1 MQRPR
6 SRHPRIPRQPKGG
19 SLSYEFNFGAVLQH
33 WPLLAHGAWVTLV
46 LTFWATVAGFVVGT
60 LCAVL
65 RTGGP
70 VWAQRLV
77 AAYVEVIRNTPL
89 LIQAYF
95 LIFGLAATGLR
106 LPILVGAVIALVVN
120 VGAYTTEVMRAGI
133 ESIRAGQLEAADC
146 LGLSRRQVFVHVV
159 LRPAMERVYP
169 SLSSLYV
176 LLMLGSSVLSAV
188 GVEELFGTSNRVQ
201 SATYR
206 NFEVFIVLGLIY
218 LGLTLVMRL
227 MFWALGLALFPR
239 RRRLGTP
246 L

>member
-1 MQRPR
+1 
-6 SRHPRIPRQPKGG
+6 
-19 SLSYEFNFGAVLQH
+19 LSYEFNFGAVLQH

-46 LTFWATVAGFVVGT
+46 LTFWATIVGFVVGT
-60 LCAVL
+60 LCAMV
-65 RTGGP
+65 RTSGP
-70 VWAQRLV
+70 KWAQNLV

-95 LIFGLAATGLR
+95 LIFGLASTGMR
-106 LPILVGAVIALVVN
+106 LPIMVGAVIALVVN

-133 ESIRAGQLEAADC
+133 ESIKAGQIEAADC
-146 LGLSRRQVFVHVV
+146 LGLSRRQVFMHVV

-169 SLSSLYV
+169 SLTSLYV
-176 LLMLGSSVLSAV
+176 LLMLGSSVISAV

-206 NFEVFIVLGLIY
+206 NFEVFIVLGGVY
-218 LGLTLVMRL
+218 LALTAIMRL
-227 MFWALGLALFPR
+227 VFWVVGLMLFPR
-239 RRRLGTP
+239 RRKLGTP

>member
-1 MQRPR
+1 M
-6 SRHPRIPRQPKGG
+6 
-19 SLSYEFNFGAVLQH
+19 SYEFDFQAVLQH
-33 WPLLAHGAWVTLV
+33 WPMLAHGAWVTLV
-46 LTFWATVAGFVVGT
+46 LTFWATIAGFVVGT
-60 LCAVL
+60 ICAVI

-70 VWAQRLV
+70 VWSQRVV

-95 LIFGLAATGLR
+95 LIFGLASTGMR
-106 LPILVGAVIALVVN
+106 LPIMAGAVLALVVN

-133 ESIRAGQLEAADC
+133 ESIKSGQLEAADC
-146 LGLSRRQVFVHVV
+146 LGLSRRQVFMHVV

-169 SLSSLYV
+169 SLASLYV

-206 NFEVFIVLGLIY
+206 NFEVFIVLGAVY
-218 LGLTLVMRL
+218 LGLTAIMRAT
-227 MFWALGLALFPR
+227 FWLLGLVLFPR
-239 RRRLGTP
+239 RRKLGTP

>member
-1 MQRPR
+1 M
-6 SRHPRIPRQPKGG
+6 
-19 SLSYEFNFGAVLQH
+19 SYDFNFGAVLQH

-46 LTFWATVAGFVVGT
+46 LTFWATIAGFVAGT
-60 LCAVL
+60 LCAMV
-65 RTGGP
+65 RTSGP
-70 VWAQRLV
+70 KWAQTLV

-95 LIFGLAATGLR
+95 LIFGLASAGVR
-106 LPILVGAVIALVVN
+106 LPIMVGAVIALVVN

-146 LGLSRRQVFVHVV
+146 LGLSRRQVFMHVV

-169 SLSSLYV
+169 SLTSLYV
-176 LLMLGSSVLSAV
+176 LLMLGSSVISAV
-188 GVEELFGTSNRVQ
+188 GIEELFGTSNRVQ

-206 NFEVFIVLGLIY
+206 NFEVFIVLGAVY
-218 LGLTLVMRL
+218 LGLTAIMRL
-227 MFWALGLALFPR
+227 VFWAMGLVLFPR
-239 RRRLGTP
+239 RRKLGTP

>member
-1 MQRPR
+1 M
-6 SRHPRIPRQPKGG
+6 
-19 SLSYEFNFGAVLQH
+19 SYEFNFGAVLQH

-46 LTFWATVAGFVVGT
+46 LTFWATIVGFVVGT
-60 LCAVL
+60 LCAMV
-65 RTGGP
+65 RTSGP
-70 VWAQRLV
+70 KWAQNLV

-95 LIFGLAATGLR
+95 LIFGLASTGMR
-106 LPILVGAVIALVVN
+106 LPIMVGAVIALVVN

-133 ESIRAGQLEAADC
+133 ESIKAGQIEAADC
-146 LGLSRRQVFVHVV
+146 LGLSRRQVFMHVV

-169 SLSSLYV
+169 SLTSLYV
-176 LLMLGSSVLSAV
+176 LLMLGSSVISAV

-206 NFEVFIVLGLIY
+206 NFEVFIVLGGVY
-218 LGLTLVMRL
+218 LALTAIMRL
-227 MFWALGLALFPR
+227 VFWVVGLMLFPR
-239 RRRLGTP
+239 RRKLGTP